1 MILAMRDTVRFI
13 LNGVAVEAKAPE
25 PTLTLLDWLRVERRL
40 TGTKE
45 GCAEGDCGACTVMMV
60 DAGGRVRAVNS
71 CITFLPMVD
80 GCAVTTVE
88 GLGGGDPVQK
98 ALVEHHGSQCGF
110 CTPGFVMS
118 LHAHRARG
126 GAGTREAISDCVA
139 GNLCRCTG
147 YGPIL
152 KAGEEACREPVRMKL
167 MAAQPDAEPL
177 GYVGADGRG
186 FHAPETA
193 DDLAALSASNPDATL
208 LGGATDV
215 GLWVTKQGKRPKTLI
230 SIMKVKELQ
239 EIEEAGA
246 QLKIGAGVRYADAME
261 ALCALHPTFRDYLR
275 RLGAAQVRDSGTI
288 GGNIANGSPIG
299 DMAPALIALGASIAL
314 RLGEAVREMPLE
326 AFFVAYGRQDR
337 APGEVL
343 TSITIP
349 KPAVDTFI
357 AFEKV
362 SKRFE
367 QDISA
372 VSAGLFVRVADSVVI
387 EARLAFGGMAGT
399 PMRAR
404 GAEAALVGKAWSAGS
419 VAAAAEAL
427 ARDFRPLS
435 DWRASAAY
443 RLAAAQGVLMRFF
456 DGTQGDVRLSELRSI
471 AHG

>member
-1 MILAMRDTVRFI
+1 MRDTVRFI
-13 LNGVAVEAKAPE
+13 LNGIAVEVRAPD
-25 PTLTLLDWLRVERRL
+25 PTMTLLDWLRVGRRL

-60 DAGGRVRAVNS
+60 DAGGRVRAINS
-71 CITFLPMVD
+71 CITFLPMAD

-88 GLGGGDPVQK
+88 GLGGGDPVQD

-126 GAGTREAISDCVA
+126 GSGTRAAISDCIA

-152 KAGEEACREPVRMKL
+152 TAGEEACRERVHMKL
-167 MAAQPDAEPL
+167 MAAQPDPVPL
-177 GYVGADGRG
+177 GYQCADGRA
-186 FHAPETA
+186 FHAPET
-193 DDLAALSASNPDATL
+193 LNELCALSEANPDATL

-215 GLWVTKQGKRPKTLI
+215 GLWVTKQGKRPQTII
-230 SIMKVKELQ
+230 SVMKVSELQ
-239 EIEEAGA
+239 RIEEAAGRVS
-246 QLKIGAGVRYADAME
+246 IGAGVRYADAMA
-261 ALCALHPTFRDYLR
+261 ALVDVHPAFGDYLR

-299 DMAPALIALGASIAL
+299 DMAPALIALGATIRL
-314 RLGEAVREMPLE
+314 RRGEQEREASLE
-326 AFFVAYGRQDR
+326 EFFIAYGKQDR

-343 TSITIP
+343 THIHIP
-349 KPAVDTFI
+349 KPPPDAFV

-372 VSAGLFVRVADSVVI
+372 VSAGLFVRVQGSVAT

-399 PMRAR
+399 PQRAR
-404 GAEAALVGKAWSAGS
+404 GAEAALIGKAWGETAVG
-419 VAAAAEAL
+419 AAMAALET
-427 ARDFRPLS
+427 DFTPLS

-443 RLAAAQGVLMRFF
+443 RLAAAQGLLLRFF
-456 DGTQGDVRLSELRSI
+456 HDTQGDGVKLSELVSA

>member
-1 MILAMRDTVRFI
+1 MRDVVRFI
-13 LNGVAVEAKAPE
+13 LNGVAAEVRAPD
-25 PTLTLLDWLRVERRL
+25 PTMTLLDWLRVERRL

-60 DAGGRVRAVNS
+60 DAAGRVRAVNS
-71 CITFLPMVD
+71 CITFVPMVD

-88 GLGGGDPVQK
+88 GLGGNDPVQA
-98 ALVEHHGSQCGF
+98 ALVELHGSQCGF

-118 LHAHRARG
+118 LYAHRAKGGSAERG
-126 GAGTREAISDCVA
+126 AISDCVA

-152 KAGEEACREPVRMKL
+152 EAGRVACAGPTRKL
-167 MAAQPDAEPL
+167 VTAQPDPEAL
-177 GYVGADGRG
+177 GYRREDGRA
-186 FHAPETA
+186 FHAPETR
-193 DDLAALSASNPDATL
+193 DELCALSEANPEATL

-215 GLWVTKQGKRPKTLI
+215 GLWVTKKGERPKTII
-230 SIMKVKELQ
+230 SVMKVGELQ
-239 EIEEAGA
+239 RIEETEGRVS
-246 QLKIGAGVRYADAME
+246 LGAGVRYADAMA
-261 ALCALHPTFRDYLR
+261 ALVDVHPAFGDYLR

-299 DMAPALIALGASIAL
+299 DMAPALIALGATIRL
-314 RLGEAVREMPLE
+314 RLGVAEREASLE
-326 AFFVAYGRQDR
+326 QFFIAYGKQDR

-343 TSITIP
+343 THIHIP
-349 KPAVDTFI
+349 KPPQDAFV

-372 VSAGLFVRVADSVVI
+372 VSAGLFVRVAGGVVN

-404 GAEAALVGKAWSAGS
+404 GAEAALVGQAWGETS
-419 VAAAAEAL
+419 VRAAMTAL
-427 ARDFRPLS
+427 ATDFAPLS
-435 DWRASAAY
+435 DWRASATY
-443 RLAAAQGVLMRFF
+443 RMEAAQGLLLRFF
-456 DGTQGDVRLSELRSI
+456 HQKQGDALRMADLRSV

>member
-1 MILAMRDTVRFI
+1 MRDVVRFI
-13 LNGVAVEAKAPE
+13 LNGVAAEVRAPD
-25 PTLTLLDWLRVERRL
+25 PTMTLLDWLRVERRL

-45 GCAEGDCGACTVMMV
+45 GCAEGDCGACTVTMV

-71 CITFLPMVD
+71 CITFVPMVD

-88 GLGGGDPVQK
+88 GLGGNDPVQA
-98 ALVEHHGSQCGF
+98 ALVELHGSQCGF

-118 LHAHRARG
+118 LHAHRAKGGSAERG
-126 GAGTREAISDCVA
+126 AISDCFA

-152 KAGEEACREPVRMKL
+152 EAGRVACAGSTRKL
-167 MAAQPDAEPL
+167 VTAQPDPEAL
-177 GYVGADGRG
+177 GYRRDDGRA
-186 FHAPETA
+186 FHAPETL
-193 DDLAALSASNPDATL
+193 DELCALSEANPEATL

-215 GLWVTKQGKRPKTLI
+215 GLWVTKKGERPGTII
-230 SIMKVKELQ
+230 SVMKVSELQ
-239 EIEEAGA
+239 RIEETEERVS
-246 QLKIGAGVRYADAME
+246 IGAGVRYADAMA
-261 ALCALHPTFRDYLR
+261 ALVDVHPAFGDYLR

-299 DMAPALIALGASIAL
+299 DMAPALIALGATIRL
-314 RLGEAVREMPLE
+314 RLGVAEREASLE
-326 AFFVAYGRQDR
+326 QFFIAYGRQDR
-337 APGEVL
+337 APGEVV
-343 TSITIP
+343 TQIHIP
-349 KPAVDTFI
+349 KPPQDAFV

-372 VSAGLFVRVADSVVI
+372 VSAGLFVRVADGVVS

-404 GAEAALVGKAWSAGS
+404 GAEAALVGRAWGETS
-419 VAAAAEAL
+419 VRAAMTAL
-427 ARDFRPLS
+427 ATDFAPLS
-435 DWRASAAY
+435 DWRASATY
-443 RLAAAQGVLMRFF
+443 RMEAAQGLLLRFF
-456 DGTQGDVRLSELRSI
+456 HQTQGDALRMADLRSV